1 MDILSFGHSRMKP
14 FKSREAFDFTVG
26 KVLGDGHINKKNQLE
41 IDQKDFLYTQW
52 NQNETRRLGLSTKKA
67 GISQVNR
74 TRVDKE
80 KQTSVKTTS
89 YRCYSQA
96 LFGEFRD
103 SFYVEKQPTDPTYGR
118 DSPFRKGYPPQLA
131 YWFTSAYSL
140 AIFFMDD
147 GGIDNG
153 SISIST
159 GEVSTKEV
167 LFLKDILKN
176 NFNFVTINVPA
187 EEATANSV
195 YKGLYLQ
202 WESRQRFYDLVAPT
216 VLQVPSMH
224 YKLNFLPKK

>member
-1 MDILSFGHSRMKP
+1 
-14 FKSREAFDFTVG
+14 
-26 KVLGDGHINKKNQLE
+26 
-41 IDQKDFLYTQW
+41 
-52 NQNETRRLGLSTKKA
+52 
-67 GISQVNR
+67 
-74 TRVDKE
+74 
-80 KQTSVKTTS
+80 
-89 YRCYSQA
+89 
-96 LFGEFRD
+96 
-103 SFYVEKQPTDPTYGR
+103 
-118 DSPFRKGYPPQLA
+118 
-131 YWFTSAYSL
+131 
-140 AIFFMDD
+140 MDD
-147 GGIDNG
+147 GGVDNG

-176 NFNFVTINVPA
+176 NFNLNFVTINVPA